1 MYIYTYI
8 HIYTNVC
15 YLLSWVFFALAKIS
29 FLPGFSQ
36 KPRCEYSRLPSS
48 LWDRSMMNFP
58 GDFPG
63 ELRPACDACDGGK
76 MGGKTGVL
84 FILKNLFLLK
94 IYI

>member
-1 MYIYTYI
+1 
-8 HIYTNVC
+8 
-15 YLLSWVFFALAKIS
+15 
-29 FLPGFSQ
+29 
-36 KPRCEYSRLPSS
+36 
-48 LWDRSMMNFP
+48 MMNFP